1 MMIIMKLIT
10 ILKTILIITIINIM
24 IIIVIKFNNKLKRK
38 IQGQNR
44 FWVDQTTVNTHK
56 NIWGKN
62 SNNSNRKLKAKVN
75 ITPITNHCLRNGQMG
90 DTNPKSCMP
99 Y

>member
-1 MMIIMKLIT
+1 MIIIKVII

-24 IIIVIKFNNKLKRK
+24 ITTVIKFKNKLKRK
-38 IQGQNR
+38 IQDQNR
-44 FWVDQTTVNTHK
+44 FWVDQTTVKTHK
-56 NIWGKN
+56 NIWGKK

-75 ITPITNHCLRNGQMG
+75 ITTIMNHCLRNGQMG
-90 DTNPKSCMP
+90 DTDPKSSMP

>member
-1 MMIIMKLIT
+1 MKLIT

-24 IIIVIKFNNKLKRK
+24 IIVIKFNNKLKRK

-44 FWVDQTTVNTHK
+44 FWVHQTIVNTHK
-56 NIWGKN
+56 NIWAKK

-75 ITPITNHCLRNGQMG
+75 ITPITNHSFRTGQMG
-90 DTNPKSCMP
+90 NTNPKSCMP